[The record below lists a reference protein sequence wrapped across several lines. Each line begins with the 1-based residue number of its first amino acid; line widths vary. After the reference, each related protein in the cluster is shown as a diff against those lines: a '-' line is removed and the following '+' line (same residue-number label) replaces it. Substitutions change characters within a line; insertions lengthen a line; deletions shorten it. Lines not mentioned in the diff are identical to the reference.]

1 MERIGRTLHIPATI
15 YHVVGDCLSSVA
27 PGVDI
32 VQPLLAVGGVD
43 VAISTLTAFQMLGK
57 PEDANVL
64 TVAYGALFVLEV
76 KLMLS
81 RFVVLSTSLTQK
93 TSPLQNLV
101 TSSEAGPVVSK
112 LRSAGTGVFRYC
124 LDNNLVLLT
133 GFMDTATYATKVAAL
148 VWGKD
153 EGGGLTFTQSDVD
166 KVVQNGDLR
175 GPFYEMLGFP
185 MMPDHGR
192 AILHLTVSDANKNL
206 LLNVDG
212 LLRVL
217 VDALLLDPE
226 HPQRAHPTFEANS
239 VPVQRDF
246 TEALQQLA
254 VFPAGREAL
263 LAEPSAAEAL
273 QHVAEHGWS
282 EEAQECAQGALSA
295 LSDREALSD
304 VDADH
309 FLSHHRVVFDLSN

>member
-1 MERIGRTLHIPATI
+1 M
-15 YHVVGDCLSSVA
+15 LSSVG
-27 PGVDI
+27 PTIDI

-64 TVAYGALFVLEV
+64 TMVYGALYVLE
-76 KLMLS
+76 
-81 RFVVLSTSLTQK
+81 
-93 TSPLQNLV
+93 NLV

-206 LLNVDG
+206 LLNVDS

-226 HPQRAHPTFEANS
+226 HPQRAYPTFEANS

-309 FLSHHRVVFDLSN
+309 LHLMMSCE